1 MEKRGEMGLLEER
14 IERSVLSDLE
24 WAGDKA
30 AAAPPNDSS
39 TVPSCCAWMDFPK

>member
-1 MEKRGEMGLLEER
+1 MEKREEMRLLEER
-14 IERSVLSDLE
+14 IERIERRILSDLE

-39 TVPSCCAWMDFPK
+39 TVPSCTVCF

>member
-14 IERSVLSDLE
+14 IERRILSDLE
-24 WAGDKA
+24 WASDKA

-39 TVPSCCAWMDFPK
+39 TVPSCCAWMDVPK